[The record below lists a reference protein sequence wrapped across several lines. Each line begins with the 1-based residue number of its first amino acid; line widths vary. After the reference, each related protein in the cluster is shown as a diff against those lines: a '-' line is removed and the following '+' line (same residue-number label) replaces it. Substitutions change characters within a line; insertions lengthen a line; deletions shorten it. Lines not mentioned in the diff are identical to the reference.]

1 MSSPD
6 TYNREL
12 NEKKASLATLF
23 SFIKSEINDTIVA
36 SDTQRGILTTQRVG
50 LEKQKDDM
58 ETRLAELKKTERTY
72 NKSFQDKKYYETETG
87 TKEPTTLQ
95 DFALVIYAV
104 GWFLL
109 AAAVV
114 AVSVYQPGGSWTKG
128 AVVAALMGIITVVMY
143 GLMVMYL

>member
-36 SDTQRGILTTQRVG
+36 SDTQRGILTTQRES
-50 LEKQKDDM
+50 LEKQKD
-58 ETRLAELKKTERTY
+58 ELEVRLAELKKTERSY
-72 NKSFQDKKYYETETG
+72 NKSFQDKKFAQTETG
-87 TKEPTTLQ
+87 TKEVTTLQ

-109 AAAVV
+109 TAAIV

-128 AVVAALMGIITVVMY
+128 AVVAALMTIITIVMY
-143 GLMVMYL
+143 GLMVMYI